1 MKRLFGSWLLLIAA
15 VTLDAQPLKVEV
27 LIYNYAGV
35 SAETLA
41 RAEREA
47 ARIYDRAG
55 IETEW
60 LDCPLT
66 SEVAARYPAC
76 QLPVSPTR
84 PILRILSRSM
94 AGRIG
99 LTQTAFGSALL
110 PEDGGFAM
118 TAQVCAHCAEELAK
132 GGKAMHAV
140 ILGHLMAHELGHLL
154 LGVGSHSLTGLMHV
168 RWQTRDLESAA
179 QGSLLFTS
187 REAGTM
193 RRQVSA
199 RLQGE
204 SLELASGK

>member
-1 MKRLFGSWLLLIAA
+1 MKTLIGSWLLLIAA

-41 RAEREA
+41 RAEYAA

-66 SEVAARYPAC
+66 SESAAQYPAC
-76 QLPVSPTR
+76 QLPVTPTR
-84 PILRILSRSM
+84 LVLRVLSRNM
-94 AGRIG
+94 AERAG
-99 LTQTAFGSALL
+99 LTQTAFGTALI
-110 PEDGGFAM
+110 PEEGGFAM
-118 TAQVCAHCAEELAK
+118 IAQVCAHCSEKLAH
-132 GGKAMHAV
+132 GDKAMHGV

-154 LGVGSHSLTGLMHV
+154 LGIGSHSASGIMHTP
-168 RWQTRDLESAA
+168 WQSRELESAA

-187 REAGTM
+187 REGGKV
-193 RRQVSA
+193 RRQVVA
-199 RLQGE
+199 RQQGQ
-204 SLELASGK
+204 SMAFVSGK